1 MSEASILFG
10 CSLQTLGKWRKICY
24 ETPKPSSTG
33 MPASIE
39 QWERA
44 LLLLKQKRRCGCWGM
59 LLHHMLLQRD
69 STWGASQGPVC
80 LRARGDA
87 QQFPMG
93 RLLTALLTS
102 AGLLNEAEFLHKQ
115 QREASLPN
123 FSQML
128 WVAPGRGTPPAPG
141 LARVG
146 ACGQTAN
153 VCPQDWASPCTQLP
167 AGTETW
173 KNPND

>member
-1 MSEASILFG
+1 
-10 CSLQTLGKWRKICY
+10 
-24 ETPKPSSTG
+24 
-33 MPASIE
+33 
-39 QWERA
+39 
-44 LLLLKQKRRCGCWGM
+44 M
-59 LLHHMLLQRD
+59 LLHHVLLRRD

-87 QQFPMG
+87 QQFPAG

-128 WVAPGRGTPPAPG
+128 GMAPGRGTPPAPG
-141 LARVG
+141 LAGVG

-153 VCPQDWASPCTQLP
+153 VCPRSWASPCTQLS
-167 AGTETW
+167 AGTKTFTAFMEKSSIFRPLITW
-173 KNPND
+173 GSLGSVSPHSPAPFPDTGLWGEAQNRPAASTTLLCS